1 MTSPTS
7 WRIVVASAILLILL
21 SFGIFFT
28 AGEPAPFLFS
38 LPYVLWSSI
47 LITALLVV
55 LTFIGTRV
63 FPFKED

>member
-1 MTSPTS
+1 MKSLTT
-7 WRIVVASAILLILL
+7 WRIVVASAILLIFL

-28 AGEPAPFLFS
+28 PGESTPFLFS